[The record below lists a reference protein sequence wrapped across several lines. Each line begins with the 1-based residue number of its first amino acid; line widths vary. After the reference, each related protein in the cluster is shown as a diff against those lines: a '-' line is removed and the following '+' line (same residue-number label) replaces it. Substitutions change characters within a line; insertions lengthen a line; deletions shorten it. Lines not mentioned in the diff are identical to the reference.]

1 MTQEILV
8 PIAKHDRINDVLP
21 YLEEIARPGMRVV
34 FLIRYPADGFY
45 SSLAR
50 LEIMQ
55 TGVQM
60 RLSARKIAVRYAW
73 DEQRRIA
80 EERVSPAR
88 KALQKKG
95 VETAVDLYT
104 DSLRTVVKSYTRK
117 GDVQLVIVP
126 AGMGLNTVRF
136 LHGTAPF
143 LSFFAKSGFSPVLVE
158 RPHHV

>member
-8 PIAKHDRINDVLP
+8 PIAKRDRIHDVLP

-34 FLIRYPADGFY
+34 FLVRYPADGFY

-50 LEIMQ
+50 LENMQ

-60 RLSARKIAVRYAW
+60 RITAREIAVKYAW

-88 KALQKKG
+88 KALQEKG

-104 DSLRTVVKSYTRK
+104 DSLRAVVKSYTREH
-117 GDVQLVIVP
+117 DVQLIVVP
-126 AGMGLNTVRF
+126 SGMGLNTARF

-143 LSFFAKSGFSPVLVE
+143 LSFFTKSGFSPVLVE
-158 RPHHV
+158 RPHHA